1 LPRGERRTRDRK
13 GRDKKM
19 PDGVKKRG
27 VPKGHGDQPPQ
38 AGLLPALERAGLG
51 MGLFG
56 PDRRLVALNDCLRRR
71 VGYPK
76 RLCKSGTP
84 AEAVLHWHAKR
95 GDFGPGEPDTLV
107 ESLQKDLADGGACGF
122 EGDAADHGRV
132 KVHFVV
138 ADDGGLAV
146 TCEELDEGTEYLRA
160 LAKIPEEN
168 PNPVLRLSGDGR
180 RLYANQAAQ
189 AIGELWGE
197 GGSVEPGLAEAAHE
211 VARQGRPR
219 MHELVCGERTVAF
232 ALAGVA
238 GEDYINVYG
247 RDVTEEREADKQVRS
262 LAKFPSENPNPV
274 LRVSPDAE
282 VLYANEAAYALAGL
296 MAGPERGR
304 LCSEL
309 ASVAV
314 EAARSGE
321 RAGADLTLGERI
333 YTFALMPVAGEVYL
347 NVYGRDITE
356 ERLAKDELLAAKD
369 SLEER
374 VREKTASVRLLQ
386 NIVIAANEAAS
397 VEEALQT
404 ALHEV
409 CIYTGWP
416 VGHAYL
422 VDDDDDGTLVPTGIW
437 HLDLPDRFR
446 ELREAAGGMRF
457 GFGDDLPGRVLAGGQ
472 AVWIDDIEK
481 DQAFPRSGFAQDMGV
496 RAAMAFPVLLN
507 DQVVAILE
515 FFSTQPA
522 APNTETLTA
531 MGHIGAQLGSVAER
545 KRSEKALRESNARAE
560 QAHNR
565 LTDAIEAISEGFALF
580 DPDDVLMLCNSK
592 YRDLLYPG
600 MQHLVKEGT
609 RFEDILRSA
618 AERGLVDDAVGRIDE
633 WIGERLARHHDP
645 GDTLVQKRSS
655 GFWLQINEHRTQEGG
670 TVAVYSDV
678 RGVARDQAVKASG
691 AKSQFLANMSHELR
705 TPLNAII
712 GYSELLLEEAEDLDQ
727 DDFVP
732 DLKKIQGAGKHLLAL
747 INDVLDLSKI
757 EAGKIELYIE
767 TFEVGHMIGDV
778 AATIEP
784 LAEKN
789 GNRLAIDC
797 PGDVGRMRS
806 DLTKVRQTLFN
817 LLSNA
822 CKFTEAGTV
831 TLQARREAGSEG
843 GFMTFTVSDEGIGM
857 TPEQVDKVF
866 EAFTQADTSTTRNYG
881 GTGLGLAITR
891 EFCQML
897 GGDIVCASEPGKGST
912 FTIRLPIES
921 TAAEEEEAAA
931 APSAAEQP
939 ADAPLVL
946 VVDDDQVVRDLLGR
960 HLTRSGYRVETATGG
975 EEGLALARELRPDAI
990 TLDVLMPTMDGWAVL
1005 AALKDDPEVADIPV
1019 VMITIL
1025 DDRNIGFSLGAKE
1038 FLSKPI
1044 DSDKLLGLMERL
1056 CPTGGRRRALVVEDD
1071 PGTRNLFKRILK
1083 KRDWSLVEAENGR
1096 VGLERLKDFVPDVI
1110 LLDLMM
1116 PEMDGFAFLEKLR
1129 EEEAWQAIPVI
1140 VVTAKSLTKA
1150 ERERLNG
1157 SVEQLIQKSD
1167 ANLEALLTELSEQ
1180 LPKRGGASVPA
1191 EP

>member
-1 LPRGERRTRDRK
+1 MASS
-13 GRDKKM
+13 DKKR
-19 PDGVKKRG
+19 DVRKAGGARS
-27 VPKGHGDQPPQ
+27 PKT
-38 AGLLPALERAGLG
+38 ALLSALDRADLG
-51 MGLFG
+51 MGVFG
-56 PDRRLVALNDCLRRR
+56 QDHELVAINDCLRRR
-71 VGYPK
+71 LGYPK
-76 RLCKSGTP
+76 RLCQPGTP
-84 AEAVLHWHAKR
+84 ADAVLHWHAKR
-95 GDFGPGEPDTLV
+95 GDLGPGEA
-107 ESLQKDLADGGACGF
+107 ESLVVSCRQRLADTGSYGF
-122 EGDAADHGRV
+122 ERDAADLGRV

-138 ADDGGLAV
+138 ADDGGLVV
-146 TCEELDEGTEYLRA
+146 TCEEFDEATAQMRA

-168 PNPVLRLSGDGR
+168 PNPVMRLSGEGR

-189 AIGELWGE
+189 SIGELWLPDE
-197 GGSVEPGLAEAAHE
+197 ADRADEGLAEAARE
-211 VARQGRPR
+211 VARSGRPR
-219 MHELVCGERTVAF
+219 THELVCGERIFSF
-232 ALAGVA
+232 ALAAVTD
-238 GEDYINVYG
+238 EDYINVYG
-247 RDVTEEREADKQVRS
+247 RDVTEEREADKQVRG

-274 LRVSPDAE
+274 LRVSPDAD

-304 LCSEL
+304 LCHQL
-309 ASVAV
+309 AGVAA
-314 EAARSGE
+314 EAARSGA

-333 YTFALMPVAGEVYL
+333 YTFALMPVAGEAYL

-386 NIVIAANEAAS
+386 NIVIAANEAS
-397 VEEALQT
+397 NVEEALQT

-422 VDDDDDGTLVPTGIW
+422 VDGDNGGALVPTGIW

-446 ELREAAGGMRF
+446 ELREATERMRF
-457 GFGDDLPGRVLAGGQ
+457 GTADDLPSRVLATGQ
-472 AVWIDDIEK
+472 AVWIADIAKEE
-481 DQAFPRSGFAQDMGV
+481 DFPRSGFAEDIGV
-496 RAAMAFPVLLN
+496 AAAMAFPVLLN
-507 DQVVAILE
+507 EEVVAILE
-515 FFSTQPA
+515 FFSTEPA

-531 MGHIGAQLGSVAER
+531 MGHIGAQLGSVADR
-545 KRSEKALRESNARAE
+545 KRSEKALRESNVRAE
-560 QAHNR
+560 QAHTR
-565 LTDAIEAISEGFALF
+565 LMDAIEAISEGFALF
-580 DPDDVLMLCNSK
+580 DPEDVLMLCNSK
-592 YRDLLYPG
+592 YRDLLSPG

-609 RFEDILRSA
+609 RFEEILRAA
-618 AERGLVDDAVGRIDE
+618 AERGLIDGAEGQVDA
-633 WIGERLARHHDP
+633 WIAERLARHRNP

-655 GFWLQINEHRTQEGG
+655 GLWLQINEHRTHEGG

-678 RGVARDQAVKASG
+678 SELKAREEELADLVDQLGVARDTAIRASG

-712 GYSELLLEEAEDLDQ
+712 GYSELLLEEAEDLGQ
-727 DDFVP
+727 DDLVS

-767 TFEVGHMIGDV
+767 TFEVGQMIGEV
-778 AATIEP
+778 ATTIEP
-784 LAEKN
+784 LAKKN
-789 GNRLAIDC
+789 GNKLAIDC
-797 PGDVGRMRS
+797 PGDIGRMRS
-806 DLTKVRQTLFN
+806 DLTKVRQMLLN

-831 TLQARREAGSEG
+831 SLQARREDDSGD
-843 GFMTFTVSDEGIGM
+843 GFVILTVVDEGIGM

-881 GTGLGLAITR
+881 GTGLGLAITK

-897 GGDIVCASEPGKGST
+897 GGEVTCASEPGKGST

-921 TAAEEEEAAA
+921 ASPQEDIQ
-931 APSAAEQP
+931 APAPVAEQP
-939 ADAPLVL
+939 GDAPLVL
-946 VVDDDQVVRDLLGR
+946 VVDDDQVIRDLLTR
-960 HLTRSGYRVETATGG
+960 HLTRSGYRVETASGG
-975 EEGLALARELRPDAI
+975 EDGLRRAHELRPDAI
-990 TLDVLMPTMDGWAVL
+990 TLDVLMPSMDGWAVL
-1005 AALKDDPEVADIPV
+1005 TALKDDPEVADIPV

-1044 DSDKLLGLMERL
+1044 DSEKLLGVMERL

-1071 PGTRNLFKRILK
+1071 PGTRNLFKRLLK
-1083 KRDWSLVEAENGR
+1083 RRDWSLVEAENGR

-1129 EEEAWQAIPVI
+1129 ENEAWQDIPVV
-1140 VVTAKSLTKA
+1140 VVTAKSLTKD
-1150 ERERLNG
+1150 ERARLSG

-1167 ANLEALLTELSEQ
+1167 ENLESLLADLSKR
-1180 LPKRGGASVPA
+1180 LPKRDRASAQA